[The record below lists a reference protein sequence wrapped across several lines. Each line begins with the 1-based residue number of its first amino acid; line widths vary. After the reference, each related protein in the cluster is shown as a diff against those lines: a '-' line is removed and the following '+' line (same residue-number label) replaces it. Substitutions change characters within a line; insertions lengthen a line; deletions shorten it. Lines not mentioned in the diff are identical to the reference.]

1 MKTISFTPGDW
12 EGELIPAWTWRY
24 DSATPVR
31 QGENCIY
38 IAENPNH
45 PEGFDNASLLT
56 PKRFG
61 VGAKATLRCAFEGI
75 GCPEIILVPK
85 TEENERGEKKYGAC
99 FEVVLWKNGINVWR
113 HYREDGK
120 CFWHKRLGLTYPVAE
135 GEIHTLTVEVLEKEL
150 SITLNGQNTTLRT
163 EDIPEAFHLG
173 LTMCEGVARVYDFT
187 AKGESLA

>member
-24 DSATPVR
+24 DPATPVR

-113 HYREDGK
+113 HYREEGR
-120 CFWHKRLGLTYPVAE
+120 CFWHKRLGMRFSNAE
-135 GEIHTLTVEVLEKEL
+135 NKIHEL
-150 SITLNGQNTTLRT
+150 SLEVQEQALVLTLNGQQTMLRT
-163 EDIPEAFHLG
+163 EDLPKQFHLG
-173 LTMCEGVARVYDFT
+173 ITGCEGIVRIYDMT
-187 AKGESLA
+187 IDA